1 MVPRLSIEKKSPDE
15 LYLGKLPRVTRKAFL
30 YCVEHLPLL
39 ADSEWYLAGGTALS
53 LQVGHR
59 QSVDLDFFVSRPDFQ
74 TVDLERT
81 LVATGE
87 WTTSFGQKGTLYGI
101 IAGAKASFIAYPFFK
116 PSPERIQCGNVS
128 LLIPGDIAAMKIIA
142 ISQRGRKRDFVDLYW
157 YCKNRESLFEVI
169 QRAVKSYPGQ
179 EDNVNYILRS
189 LVYFVDAEEDPMPK
203 VFFKTTWREIKAYF
217 TREVPKI
224 TKEFLQL
231 FS

>member
-1 MVPRLSIEKKSPDE
+1 MVSRLSIEKKNPAE
-15 LYLGKLPRVTRKAFL
+15 LYLDKLPRVARKAFS
-30 YCVEHLPLL
+30 YCVGNLNFL
-39 ADSEWYLAGGTALS
+39 ANSGWYLAGGTALA

-59 QSVDLDFFVSRPDFQ
+59 QSVDLDFFIPRPDFQ
-74 TVDLERT
+74 IADLERE

-116 PSPERIQCGNVS
+116 PSPERIRCGNVT

-169 QRAVKSYPGQ
+169 QRAAKGYPGQ
-179 EDNVNYILRS
+179 EDNINHILRS

-203 VFFKTTWREIKAYF
+203 IFFQITWREIKAYF
-217 TREVPKI
+217 TNEVPKI
-224 TKEFLQL
+224 TREFLQL
-231 FS
+231 L